1 MAEGDSRNRK
11 YPFGVDG
18 AEIEASGSSIKPDNG
33 FINVD
38 GAEYFWVTGSYTGD
52 SSSVTI
58 NVLGY
63 ADENDNGDVIRTMTL
78 GTGETSGKMIVEGGL
93 PFVKIE
99 GINNDDTNPATIK
112 AILNIVR

>member
-1 MAEGDSRNRK
+1 MSDGNSRNRK

-18 AEIEASGSSIKPDNG
+18 TVIPAGESVSKPDSG

-38 GAEYFWVTGSYTGD
+38 GAEYFWVTASYTGD
-52 SSSVTI
+52 STSVTI

-63 ADENDNGDVIRTMTL
+63 ADENDNGDVIRTMSL
-78 GTGETSGKMIVEGGL
+78 GTGATSGKMIVEGGL

-99 GINNDDTNPATIK
+99 GTNGDSVNPAVLKVIV
-112 AILNIVR
+112 NIVR

>member
-1 MAEGDSRNRK
+1 MGYSDTRNRK
-11 YPFGVDG
+11 YPFGDNG
-18 AEIEASGSSIKPDNG
+18 TLIAASGNVTKPDPG

-38 GAEYFWVTGSYTGD
+38 GAEYFWLTASYTGN

-63 ADENDNGDVIRTMTL
+63 ADENDNGNVIRTMTL
-78 GTGETSGKMIVEGGL
+78 GTGVTSGKMIVEGGL
-93 PFVKIE
+93 PFVKLE
-99 GINNDDTNPATIK
+99 GRNSDTVNPAVLK

>member
-1 MAEGDSRNRK
+1 MAEGDSRNLK

-18 AEIEASGSSIKPDNG
+18 TEIAASDDTTKPDSG

-38 GAEYFWVTGSYTGD
+38 GAEYFWLTGSYTGD
-52 SSSVTI
+52 STSVTI

-78 GTGETSGKMIVEGGL
+78 GTGETSGKMIIEGGL

-99 GINNDDTNPATIK
+99 GINDDDTNPATLK
-112 AILNIVR
+112 VILNIVR